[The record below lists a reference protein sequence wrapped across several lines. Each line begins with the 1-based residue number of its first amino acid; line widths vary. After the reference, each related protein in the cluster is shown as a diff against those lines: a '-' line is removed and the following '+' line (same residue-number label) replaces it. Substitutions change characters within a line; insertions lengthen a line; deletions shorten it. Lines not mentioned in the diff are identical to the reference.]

1 MNRRK
6 MEIAIKT
13 ENLHKTYHLGKTTI
27 EVLRGVDLE
36 IERGLWVALLGSSGS
51 GKTTLLNIIGGL
63 ERPDLGSVSVQ
74 GIMLEKAKKR
84 EIEYLRRKK
93 IGIVFQAYHLIP
105 ELTTVENVLFPS
117 LICGRSWKES
127 IAGAELLLDSVG
139 LGHRIHHRPMELS
152 GGEQQRAAIAR
163 ALMNDPEILLADEPT
178 GNLDSKTGL
187 GVLEAL
193 KALRLSGKGKTM
205 LMVTHDND
213 VARMADKVIHLKDGK
228 IAA

>member
-1 MNRRK
+1 

-13 ENLHKTYHLGKTTI
+13 ENLHKTYHLGKTSI

-74 GIMLEKAKKR
+74 GITLEKAKKR
-84 EIEYLRRKK
+84 EIECLRGKK

-127 IAGAELLLDSVG
+127 IAGAKLLLDSVG

-178 GNLDSKTGL
+178 GNLDSKTGI

-228 IAA
+228 VAA